1 MAEPVSGREMP
12 KAQLIADEDVETAE
26 GSSEIRSLTSET
38 PKSRSPSSP
47 KYPRILT
54 LKGLGFRV
62 QAPMQKRS
70 MAPLPG
76 ERDHRC
82 TDPVWILV
90 LLAALG
96 VLYVPF
102 TKAGIGRRDPSF
114 QELQFRL
121 RHSIGYVYTYMH
133 TAYVRMYI
141 QQREFLVTV
150 A

>member
-1 MAEPVSGREMP
+1 
-12 KAQLIADEDVETAE
+12 
-26 GSSEIRSLTSET
+26 
-38 PKSRSPSSP
+38 
-47 KYPRILT
+47 
-54 LKGLGFRV
+54 
-62 QAPMQKRS
+62 